1 MWYVLFLGFFFWLSL
16 LYNNIL
22 KNCLNLSWVF
32 QFTYVNGVVLSTKF
46 DNLKFRNQTSF
57 NHYKHSKYFL
67 GQTIISPTTTYILY
81 FFKIVLSSEPNPHF
95 LFQTDTNLNS
105 HKYSCVNSEILK
117 KTTCISFILG
127 QPPIKS

>member
-1 MWYVLFLGFFFWLSL
+1 MFNNAFALQALKLKDKVFFLLP
-16 LYNNIL
+16 IL
-22 KNCLNLSWVF
+22 MRLRN
-32 QFTYVNGVVLSTKF
+32 
-46 DNLKFRNQTSF
+46 NLKFRNQTSF